1 MTVTTATI
9 TKTMAVVEREEKS
22 TTMTFLEKQDG
33 KHGLKEKKLRQKE
46 KKKQTKEKRKQKKR

>member
-46 KKKQTKEKRKQKKR
+46 NKKENKKR